1 MQFVT
6 PSISLTNYPGQKSKP
21 TWSRT
26 KELLNNRPTL
36 SDNSQ
41 NTNNLPPS
49 YLRFSKAKNFLLIPL
64 KGLAL
69 LLKIWTNFSHIW
81 RPWIGTLRLSSISH
95 WLEDSTIILD
105 LFSKSYSKIMGKS
118 LDRFLEEEDMTISSA
133 CFLIIKYPL
142 LVAPLEFK
150 DFSIFCK
157 KCTPIKL
164 SQTRAKCW
172 FLLSERFLLS
182 QSSQFFPNFGNL
194 VSMHK

>member
-6 PSISLTNYPGQKSKP
+6 PSISLTNYRGQKSKP

-49 YLRFSKAKNFLLIPL
+49 YLTFSKAKNFLLIPL
-64 KGLAL
+64 NGLVL
-69 LLKIWTNFSHIW
+69 LLMIWTSFSHIW
-81 RPWIGTLRLSSISH
+81 RPWIGTLRLSSIFH

-105 LFSKSYSKIMGKS
+105 LFSKSYSKIMAKS
-118 LDRFLEEEDMTISSA
+118 VDQFLEEEDMTISSA
-133 CFLIIKYPL
+133 CFLIIRYPL
-142 LVAPLEFK
+142 LVVPLEFK

-157 KCTPIKL
+157 KCTPIRL

-172 FLLSERFLLS
+172 FLRSERFLLS
-182 QSSQFFPNFGNL
+182 QSSQFFLNFGNL